1 MTNLQDEVPV
11 LGDLPLLKDTWYSV
25 ELFAEHY
32 VPEYKATLKFPLEE
46 DVYWTGENFEWVYG
60 RQERFH
66 LVDDSSSGPRNHWYG
81 DDL

>member
-46 DVYWTGENFEWVYG
+46 DVYWTGEDFDWVYG
-60 RQERFH
+60 RQEHFH
-66 LVDDSSSGPRNHWYG
+66 LIQTSSPKDQETWYG